1 MCLKEFLVY
10 FRLSKIANLISLPKK
25 QPFLTKLLSYWTLKR
40 QSRNGVPLL
49 RRLQSNHMTRNKHEV
64 TKTLTMEM
72 KIKIF
77 LNLILY
83 SLSGV
88 VWKFWE
94 NICVEGELFYFKW
107 FANAY
112 FWKTFLRPKT
122 TSRVMPWRSSWSTGS
137 AYGRTWRRQGCWS
150 SWSGRGKSWS
160 GSR

>member
-1 MCLKEFLVY
+1 MY

-83 SLSGV
+83 RVSQV
-88 VWKFWE
+88 FE
-94 NICVEGELFYFKW
+94 NFERIFVLKENYNFILNDLQMHVF
-107 FANAY
+107 
-112 FWKTFLRPKT
+112 
-122 TSRVMPWRSSWSTGS
+122 
-137 AYGRTWRRQGCWS
+137 
-150 SWSGRGKSWS
+150 GK
-160 GSR
+160 RFFF

>member
-1 MCLKEFLVY
+1 MPFSLSYIKEMFLILLSNFYIMCLKEFLVY

-83 SLSGV
+83 RVSQVL
-88 VWKFWE
+88 FE
-94 NICVEGELFYFKW
+94 NFERIFVLKENYNFILNDLQMHVFGKRFF
-107 FANAY
+107 F
-112 FWKTFLRPKT
+112 RPKM
-122 TSRVMPWRSSWSTGS
+122 TSRVML
-137 AYGRTWRRQGCWS
+137 
-150 SWSGRGKSWS
+150 
-160 GSR
+160 